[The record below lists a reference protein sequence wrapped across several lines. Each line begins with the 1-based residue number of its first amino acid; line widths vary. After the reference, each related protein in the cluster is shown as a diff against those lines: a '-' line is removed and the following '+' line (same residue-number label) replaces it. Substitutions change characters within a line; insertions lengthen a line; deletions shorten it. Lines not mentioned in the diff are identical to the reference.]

1 MQREQTGFT
10 NGKAGNFNER
20 GIANTAIGGE
30 ESEK

>member
-1 MQREQTGFT
+1 MQREQTDLA
-10 NGKAGNFNER
+10 NGKAGRFNER